1 MCNLLLLFLFLLLL
15 LLFNVHTGIYTGGGK
30 LYQELFVSCL
40 IEDTRCYLAC
50 TDDRT
55 EEGKFFLL
63 KHDKVKGEYICS

>member
-1 MCNLLLLFLFLLLL
+1 MF
-15 LLFNVHTGIYTGGGK
+15 T
-30 LYQELFVSCL
+30 QEFILGVGNF
-40 IEDTRCYLAC
+40 TRAFRILSYRGHSMLLAC